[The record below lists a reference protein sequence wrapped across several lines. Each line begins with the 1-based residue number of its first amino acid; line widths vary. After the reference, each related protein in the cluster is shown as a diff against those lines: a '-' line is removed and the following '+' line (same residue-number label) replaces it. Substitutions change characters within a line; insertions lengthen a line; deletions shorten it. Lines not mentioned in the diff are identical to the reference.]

1 MESFKDYIQLKDY
14 KELIYF
20 TNKMKYNLIDNDKN
34 NDLEKTLII
43 YGKRRTGKTTLKIL
57 IENYLNLKPKPNLE
71 LLDDINIMTYLEDE
85 TITHN
90 DYKIILTNDVN
101 QYNNTNHSVFIELLH
116 QF

>member
-34 NDLEKTLII
+34 TDLEKTLVI
-43 YGKRRTGKTTLKIL
+43 YGKRRTGKTTLKVL
-57 IENYLNLKPKPNLE
+57 IENYLGVETKPNLE

-90 DYKIILTNDVN
+90 GYKIILTNDVN
-101 QYNNTNHSVFIELLH
+101 QYSKDNTNVFIELLH